1 VNNGQENYEV
11 YQQDIEI
18 YDNSN
23 TVITKLLQN
32 EMILVV
38 VSETLFYI
46 MHSQDHLNRL
56 LKELILSW
64 FFDLPVK
71 LDKVRARVGDV
82 NVSFVIGFDL
92 SHIRQPE
99 EMITLISDRIYLW
112 LLYRD
117 LLSTMDY
124 AERRFVSVN

>member
-1 VNNGQENYEV
+1 MNNGQENYEV

-23 TVITKLLQN
+23 TIITKLLQN

-56 LKELILSW
+56 LGELILSW